1 MNESSIKT
9 VPKEIE
15 ERRRIRAEAARAAAA
30 FERRRPPRRD
40 ELEKAARE
48 LIRRLDLS
56 PAFLGF
62 VMVAVNNEFWRDQF
76 AAVPPARRVLLLP
89 HCLRRAAECK
99 GSYDARGLS
108 CAGCGACVLAGLK
121 AEAEAL
127 GYVVLIAEGTP
138 LVVECALRGQADAI
152 LGMACLD
159 SLEKAFPPITA
170 LGIPHV
176 GVPLLGDGCTAT
188 TAEVEIL
195 LDWLRRQGEPRAGAS
210 ATRSYLPELRAAA
223 LLFEG
228 GALDE
233 LLAGL
238 TENEKARRREGEK
251 EADPSQGTEMLA
263 LEWLRAGGK
272 RFRPF
277 ITLASHAAAS
287 GAAWKLQRE
296 GSGGRAVSGGFSPA
310 VRRVAVAI
318 EALHKA
324 SLVHDD
330 IEDDDSFRYGRETL
344 HRRCGVA
351 AALNVG
357 DYLIGLGYR
366 LVASA
371 REELGHATAADVL
384 ARLSEA
390 HMTLCRG
397 QGEEILWARRDP
409 LAVRPEDVQRIY
421 ALKTAPAFEAAL
433 YAGVRTAERNDMDR
447 ARAETLRRFCRFV
460 GVAYQLLNDLK
471 DWNGDRHDKLIAGQ
485 DSLATRPTMLLALAL
500 EEGDP
505 APFRELATASK
516 AGMPREVRLGR
527 LKKLYEERGAF
538 EKVRKLVEK
547 YRRRAGDET
556 DDMQPEAMRELMRF
570 IVEIVL

>member
-1 MNESSIKT
+1 
-9 VPKEIE
+9 
-15 ERRRIRAEAARAAAA
+15 
-30 FERRRPPRRD
+30 
-40 ELEKAARE
+40 
-48 LIRRLDLS
+48 
-56 PAFLGF
+56 
-62 VMVAVNNEFWRDQF
+62 
-76 AAVPPARRVLLLP
+76 
-89 HCLRRAAECK
+89 
-99 GSYDARGLS
+99 
-108 CAGCGACVLAGLK
+108 
-121 AEAEAL
+121 
-127 GYVVLIAEGTP
+127 
-138 LVVECALRGQADAI
+138 
-152 LGMACLD
+152 MACLE

-176 GVPLLGDGCTAT
+176 AVPLLGDGCSAT
-188 TAEVEIL
+188 TGEIEIL
-195 LDWLRRQGEPRAGAS
+195 RDWLRRRGDPRAGAS
-210 ATRSYLPELRAAA
+210 ATRSYLPELRAAT

-228 GALDE
+228 RQLDE

-238 TENEKARRREGEK
+238 TESEKARRREGAQ
-251 EADPSQGTEMLA
+251 EADPSQGTETLA

-287 GAAWKLQRE
+287 GQGEAA
-296 GSGGRAVSGGFSPA
+296 GGFSLA
-310 VRRVAVAI
+310 VRRVALAI

-366 LVASA
+366 LVASG
-371 REELGHATAADVL
+371 RNELGQATAVDIL

-433 YAGVRTAERNDMDR
+433 YSGARTAELDEMDR
-447 ARAETLRRFCRFV
+447 GRAEVLRRFCRFV

-500 EEGDP
+500 EKGDP
-505 APFRELATASK
+505 AAFRELATASK
-516 AGMPREVRLGR
+516 ADMPREVRFGR
-527 LKKLYEERGAF
+527 LRKLYEERGAF
-538 EKVRKLVEK
+538 DKVRGLVEK
-547 YRRRAGDET
+547 YRRRARDEA
-556 DDMQPEAMRELMRF
+556 DGMQPEALRDLMRF
-570 IVEIVL
+570 IVEILL